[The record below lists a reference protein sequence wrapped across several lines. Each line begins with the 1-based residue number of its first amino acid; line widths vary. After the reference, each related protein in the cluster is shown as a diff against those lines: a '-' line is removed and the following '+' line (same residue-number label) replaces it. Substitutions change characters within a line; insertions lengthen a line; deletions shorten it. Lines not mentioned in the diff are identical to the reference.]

1 VLELGFS
8 LVLLLQY
15 SQPQKERF
23 GTVID
28 YGLGCILAAAIIILP
43 IFILVFYLRNMDKL
57 ADEEF

>member
-1 VLELGFS
+1 M
-8 LVLLLQY
+8 VLLLQY